1 MVTTPEMSRTARN
14 RNRESDRGADGEAA
28 RETYE
33 LLAATVVGVLA
44 GAGIAL
50 LVRQSRGKRRRVDRA
65 LDRLPSPRGRRRGGR
80 RDRHAAERAATL
92 LGRLPLEGVG
102 EALGAQLAAARA
114 AIDEV
119 VAEEVKDLRKAIR
132 QQRKR
137 LGV

>member
-1 MVTTPEMSRTARN
+1 MDEEGG
-14 RNRESDRGADGEAA
+14 REG
-28 RETYE
+28 YE

-50 LVRQSRGKRRRVDRA
+50 LLRQGRGSRRYRPRA
-65 LDRLPSPRGRRRGGR
+65 LMPIARTRGSRFRRRG
-80 RDRHAAERAATL
+80 RHAAKRAASML
-92 LGRLPLEGVG
+92 ERLPLEGVG
-102 EALGAQLAAARA
+102 EALGEQLAAARA

>member
-1 MVTTPEMSRTARN
+1 MSQTAGN
-14 RNRESDRGADGEAA
+14 RNRESDRGVDGEAA

-50 LVRQSRGKRRRVDRA
+50 LVHQTRGKRRSVERA
-65 LDRLPSPRGRRRGGR
+65 IGRLPRLRGRSRTGRRG
-80 RDRHAAERAATL
+80 RHAAERAATL
-92 LGRLPLEGVG
+92 LQQVPLEGIG